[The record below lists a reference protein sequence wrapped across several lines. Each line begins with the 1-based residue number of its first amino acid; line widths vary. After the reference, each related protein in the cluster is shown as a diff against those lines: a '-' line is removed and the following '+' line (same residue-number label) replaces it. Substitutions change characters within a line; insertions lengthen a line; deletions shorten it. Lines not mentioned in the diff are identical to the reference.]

1 MKLFFAITIIVLNS
15 ALGFG
20 QAAEFQFKEDS
31 HRFSDTVEGVL
42 LEHDFVFTN
51 TGKTPLIFSDYKV
64 ECPCTKVILPK
75 KPIAPGETDRLKVTF
90 DTKGK
95 YYYQDRIIY
104 LKANTKKG
112 THKIRIKVNVIPL
125 NDPANH

>member
-1 MKLFFAITIIVLNS
+1 MRLFFAITIIVLNS

-20 QAAEFQFKEDS
+20 QVAEFQFKEDVYK
-31 HRFSDTVEGVL
+31 FPETKEGVL
-42 LEHDFVFTN
+42 LEHDFVLTN
-51 TGKTPLIFSDYKV
+51 TGKVPLIFSDYKV
-64 ECPCTKVILPK
+64 ECPCTKVILPN
-75 KPIAPGETDRLKVTF
+75 KPIVPGETYKLKVTF

-112 THKIRIKVNVIPL
+112 THKIRIKVNVIP
-125 NDPANH
+125 ANEPTNH

>member
-20 QAAEFQFKEDS
+20 QVAEFQFKEAT
-31 HRFSDTVEGVL
+31 HRFPETKEGVL
-42 LEHDFVFTN
+42 LEHYFTLEN

-75 KPIAPGETDRLKVTF
+75 KPIAPGETYRLKVTF

-112 THKIRIKVNVIPL
+112 THKIRIKVNVIPA
-125 NDPANH
+125 NEPANH